1 MIMKMT
7 RSTSRISISGTT
19 FHIGNDSALTAQRDN
34 THESPRSSNFPCEA
48 GAPISRKER
57 LDERLLTG
65 LELGGDEANLVDAGA
80 LHDIDGVGH
89 VHKEDV
95 VIALDERHFLRAL
108 LKDLLHARPKGLP
121 GSVLVVDLELSVLGN
136 LDDHGFVLEL
146 LVLLLVGRG
155 LRHQRIEPLWREGR
169 YNHEDDDKHEKNVD
183 ERHNIR
189 RGHRSMTFSNFHP
202 HCEFS
207 Y

>member
-65 LELGGDEANLVDAGA
+65 LELGGDEADLVDAGA
-80 LHDIDGVGH
+80 LHDIDGAGH

-95 VIALDERHFLRAL
+95 VIALDERHLLRAF
-108 LKDLLHARPKGLP
+108 LKDLLHTRPQSFP
-121 GSVLVVDLELSVLGN
+121 GGVFVVDLEFSVLFN
-136 LDDHGFVLEL
+136 LDHHRLVLEL

-155 LRHQRIEPLWREGR
+155 LRHQRIEPLRRQGR
-169 YNHEDDDKHEKNVD
+169 NNHEDDDEHEKNIY
-183 ERHNIR
+183 ERHDIR
-189 RGHRSMTFSNFHP
+189 RGQRAMTFSNFHP